1 MVGSTSVKWISDL
14 AFAGTSASGH
24 RVVVDSGSI
33 PADEKAGAGPMEL
46 ILLGAGGC
54 ASANVVQI
62 LKKSRVGFSA
72 VEVRLSGQRAEHP
85 PRVFTDIHLHFVVSG
100 NDLPNKPIARAVDLA
115 INKYCSA
122 TNMLAKA
129 VTLTHSFEIQQA
141 TT

>member
-1 MVGSTSVKWISDL
+1 MGSTSVKWISDL

-62 LKKSRVGFSA
+62 LKKS
-72 VEVRLSGQRAEHP
+72 H
-85 PRVFTDIHLHFVVSG
+85 
-100 NDLPNKPIARAVDLA
+100 
-115 INKYCSA
+115 ININRK
-122 TNMLAKA
+122 
-129 VTLTHSFEIQQA
+129 IRD
-141 TT
+141 